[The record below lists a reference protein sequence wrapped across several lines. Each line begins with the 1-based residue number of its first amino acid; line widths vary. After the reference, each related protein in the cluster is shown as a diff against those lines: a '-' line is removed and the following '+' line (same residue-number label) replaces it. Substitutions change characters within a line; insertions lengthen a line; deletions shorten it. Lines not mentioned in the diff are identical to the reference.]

1 MEVSFHPSLA
11 GAPPATWPESG
22 RIAVEVGLTC
32 LDIDSDAL
40 DSHPP
45 EEVRAQLNAAGIRAA
60 ACPLPVEMRE
70 DEDTFVEDLSSF
82 GARAERA
89 AKIGVRTMHRSIPAA
104 SDREPDEFVP
114 VLRRRWR
121 ACAQIAG
128 EHGIGLAIEPLG
140 PLYRRRAGAHEIVWR
155 LSDAIE
161 FVDSCGPG
169 VGLLVDSWHW
179 HLAGSTPEEIVA
191 AGERILHVHLADVPD
206 ASAESLRDTERA
218 LPGEGLVD
226 FEAFL
231 GAVETAGYSGP
242 ASPEVPGRW
251 SSGMGRVDSA
261 RRALEA
267 TLSVLE
273 GR

>member
-1 MEVSFHPSLA
+1 M
-11 GAPPATWPESG
+11 WPESG
-22 RIAVEVGLTC
+22 RIAAEVGLTR
-32 LDIDSDAL
+32 LDIDPGAL
-40 DSHPP
+40 DAHSP
-45 EEVRAQLNAAGIRAA
+45 EEIRVQLDAVWIRAA

-70 DEDTFVEDLSSF
+70 DEDTFARDLSSF
-82 GARAERA
+82 AARVERA
-89 AKIGVRTMHRSIPAA
+89 AEIGVRTMHRSIPAA
-104 SDREPDEFVP
+104 SDREPEEFVP

-121 ACAQIAG
+121 ACAEIAR
-128 EHGIGLAIEPLG
+128 EHDIGLAVEPLG

-155 LSDAIE
+155 LPDAIE

-169 VGLLVDSWHW
+169 VGLLIDSWHW

-191 AGERILHVHLADVPD
+191 AGEQILHVHLADVPD
-206 ASAESLRDTERA
+206 APPESLRDTERV

-231 GAVETAGYSGP
+231 GAVEAAGYSGP

-251 SSGMGRVDSA
+251 SDGMGRVASA